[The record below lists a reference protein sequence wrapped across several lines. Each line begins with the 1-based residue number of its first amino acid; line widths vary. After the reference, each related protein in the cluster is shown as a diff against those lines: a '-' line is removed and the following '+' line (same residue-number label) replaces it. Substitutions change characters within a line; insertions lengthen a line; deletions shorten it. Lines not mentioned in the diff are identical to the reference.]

1 MELYFSGKH
10 LATNSFEYG
19 NKDLTKEKSDNY
31 EPALSH
37 TGDKFS
43 YKGSAYYSDFDNYIF
58 NENIAKAGNLY
69 IRRYN
74 QTTAKFYGLEG
85 EMTFHASPDHDITL
99 FGDMVRG
106 KIGSL
111 APVKGK
117 LMPSGSQYVYV
128 DGADEMRVDEY
139 GEIVGKFDWRGR
151 PNPDYEDAE
160 SCTSRSPQEWLD
172 EYGFSDCVMTVNVY
186 KTAQPPPAKKIM
198 TG

>member
-31 EPALSH
+31 ELALSH

-85 EMTFHASPDHDITL
+85 EMTF
-99 FGDMVRG
+99 M
-106 KIGSL
+106 L
-111 APVKGK
+111 A
-117 LMPSGSQYVYV
+117 LTM
-128 DGADEMRVDEY
+128 
-139 GEIVGKFDWRGR
+139 
-151 PNPDYEDAE
+151 
-160 SCTSRSPQEWLD
+160 TSRCLATW
-172 EYGFSDCVMTVNVY
+172 CVVRLVV
-186 KTAQPPPAKKIM
+186 
-198 TG
+198 